1 MLRRE
6 RRSCLHKERIPGTG
20 VVFGLVPGFLGTV
33 IACTP
38 GLRKM
43 PEVGAA
49 RGFFR
54 RLALAPALGGGY

>member
-33 IACTP
+33 IALR